1 MYISALAAHLPDRAR
16 PAFGVLWTQ
25 KKHRQS
31 AKRMRARGCVWQ
43 AVPEMYPVVK
53 EIRRGKDVVLWAFGA
68 ADTSGDGLICRREF
82 KYLLEYAAP
91 PPPTPT
97 PLPQLGS
104 LAPIML
110 QRAAATG
117 V

>member
-91 PPPTPT
+91 P
-97 PLPQLGS
+97 LPQLGS